1 MRVAILSD
9 IHGNLTAFDAVVAD
23 IKTAAPDL
31 VFHGGDL
38 AGGGSCPSDIIDQ
51 IRHLGWQGVMGNGDQ
66 MLCRPESLEEFA
78 AQSSSPPAL
87 WASVREMAAAT
98 RDLLGTEQL
107 SWLERLPIAIA
118 SQGFAIVHATPQSCW
133 KAAPTNASDE
143 ELCQIYGGLERP
155 IAVFGHVHIPSIKSL
170 SGTLK
175 FLINTG
181 SVGLPFDGDPRA
193 SYLLLDDCTP
203 IIRRVDYSVDRE
215 VGLLSLSK
223 IPHADWTVRMLRC
236 SSPTLP

>member
-23 IKTAAPDL
+23 IKAAAPDL

-38 AGGGSCPSDIIDQ
+38 ADGGSRPSEIIDR
-51 IRHLGWQGVMGNGDQ
+51 IRDLGWQGVMGNGDQ

-78 AQSSSPPAL
+78 AQSSAPSAL

-98 RDLLGTEQL
+98 RDLLGSERL
-107 SWLERLPIAIA
+107 SWLRELPIAIA
-118 SQGFAIVHATPQSCW
+118 PQGFAIVHATPQSCW
-133 KAAPTNASDE
+133 TAAPTNASND
-143 ELCQIYGGLERP
+143 ELCQIYSGLERP
-155 IAVFGHVHIPSIKSL
+155 IAVLGHAHIPSIKSL

-193 SYLLLDDCTP
+193 SYLLLDDGAP

-215 VGLLSLSK
+215 VELLSWSK
-223 IPHADWTVRMLRC
+223 IPHADWTARMLR
-236 SSPTLP
+236 SRSPVLP